1 MRAAIHRWLGAVLAV
16 CLATGGCERSPAPGS
31 VTLPP
36 PKPAASQ
43 PVRPTT
49 QELLS
54 GAYKKLYLPGTPF
67 SVMAPE
73 SWEVKAN
80 GTINFLQGPTPSD
93 QIMIK
98 ISQFDP
104 ITTERY
110 TGLIDRLVKE
120 EQPQPEGTPKKNELR
135 EADRLKI
142 VERVS
147 TADPITTVRLG
158 PRGTPDTDA
167 QGNPVMITS
176 VPVRWNLNIFVPE
189 GRAASW
195 YELNC
200 IGLTLEQYNQDKDL
214 ISKVFASLRYDDPSL
229 VPALPGNGVK
239 P

>member
-1 MRAAIHRWLGAVLAV
+1 MALS
-16 CLATGGCERSPAPGS
+16 GCERSPAPAP

-36 PKPAASQ
+36 PKAAASQ

-54 GAYKKLYLPGTPF
+54 GAYQKLYLPGTPF

-73 SWEVKAN
+73 SWKVQNN
-80 GTINFLQGPTPSD
+80 GTINFLEGPTPAD

-104 ITTERY
+104 ITAERY
-110 TGLIDRLVKE
+110 AGLVDRLVKE
-120 EQPQPEGTPKKNELR
+120 DNPQPAGTPKKNELR
-135 EADRLKI
+135 DADRLHI
-142 VERVS
+142 VERIS
-147 TADPITTVRLG
+147 AADPITTMRLG

-167 QGNPVMITS
+167 QGNPIMITS
-176 VPVRWNLNIFVPE
+176 IPIRWNLNIFVPE
-189 GRAASW
+189 SRAVSW

-200 IGLTLEQYNQDKDL
+200 IGLTLDQYNQDKDL

>member
-1 MRAAIHRWLGAVLAV
+1 MRVVIQRSFWAIWAAWMAL
-16 CLATGGCERSPAPGS
+16 GGCERSPAPAP

-36 PKPAASQ
+36 PKAAASQ

-54 GAYKKLYLPGTPF
+54 GAYQKLYLPGTPF

-73 SWEVKAN
+73 SWKVQNN
-80 GTINFLQGPTPSD
+80 GTINFLEGPTPAD

-104 ITTERY
+104 ITAERY
-110 TGLIDRLVKE
+110 TGLVDRLVKE
-120 EQPQPEGTPKKNELR
+120 DNPQPAGTPKKNELR
-135 EADRLKI
+135 DADRLHI
-142 VERVS
+142 VERIS
-147 TADPITTVRLG
+147 AADPITTMRLG

-167 QGNPVMITS
+167 QGNPIMITS
-176 VPVRWNLNIFVPE
+176 IPIRWNLNIFVPE
-189 GRAASW
+189 SRAVSW

-200 IGLTLEQYNQDKDL
+200 IGLTLDQYNQDKDL